1 MRCSQHNSSKKPTF
15 PPQEPLPTPDTVE
28 RHFSAASQLQNN
40 RGFSPRGK
48 ASYQGMASA
57 AMPQPPAKMRLQAL
71 ARVGRTL
78 LSAACAPPRSKHPVI
93 LSVAVPSRSE
103 GIAESKDPCTL
114 NSAGSSTTFS
124 SHPIPPKPALVADP
138 LFLIFFPTR
147 DFVCRKGSPNPE
159 RACHQPIPHRNRSS
173 TLKSPGVVRHDRV
186 GLRARDRA
194 PNRLGLQPCR
204 IPYPKMRLQA
214 LAHVGRTLLSA
225 A

>member
-1 MRCSQHNSSKKPTF
+1 MRSK
-15 PPQEPLPTPDTVE
+15 EPALSEVEGAGCDAPNIPARKIDLPAAESLPTPDTVE
-28 RHFSAASQLQNN
+28 RRFSAASQLQNN

-78 LSAACAPPRSKHPVI
+78 LSAACPPRRSKHPVI

-147 DFVCRKGSPNPE
+147 DFVCRKGSPNLE

-173 TLKSPGVVRHDRV
+173 TLKSPGVGGWPTLPSVLISYPNNNLGCPVLRV
-186 GLRARDRA
+186 L
-194 PNRLGLQPCR
+194 CE
-204 IPYPKMRLQA
+204 
-214 LAHVGRTLLSA
+214 GRE
-225 A
+225 